1 MAPEVQ
7 KPAQESYIVCLLNT
21 RNHNL
26 LRAKHFHG
34 VSFGSQHEHLLKSC
48 YGKVRYYQTVVSL
61 IVVTLRGIQFS
72 AEWLTEGCSGAI
84 KRWLFGNP

>member
-48 YGKVRYYQTVVSL
+48 YGKVRCVLWGSASLRAATCSARERDLVGLTVLMS
-61 IVVTLRGIQFS
+61 T
-72 AEWLTEGCSGAI
+72 
-84 KRWLFGNP
+84 